1 MGRQMIIAVGGE
13 YGAGAH
19 IIADNLA
26 KRYNLPVYDA
36 RILKYIADEK
46 NIDVEKIQKFDE
58 IMKNRLFSRSVSGF
72 SSSPEETV
80 AQMEFDFLKEKAAN
94 GDSFIVVNRCAN
106 SLLNSY
112 EGLISIFVT
121 SDMQHKIERVVDLY
135 DVSEEKAKIMIIKN
149 NKNRKSYHNYYCKE
163 KWGDSRYYE
172 LTVNTGKIGL
182 DAAADVVDHYI
193 GKRMK

>member
-19 IIADNLA
+19 IVADNLA

-106 SLLNSY
+106 SLLSSY
-112 EGLISIFVT
+112 EGLISVFLT
-121 SDMQHKIERVVDLY
+121 SDMQHKIKRAVDLY

-182 DAAADVVDHYI
+182 DAAADVIDHYI

>member
-1 MGRQMIIAVGGE
+1 MDKQMIIAVGGE

-26 KRYNLPVYDA
+26 KRYSLPVYDS

-46 NIDVEKIQKFDE
+46 NIDVDKIQKFDE

-80 AQMEFDFLKEKAAN
+80 AQMEFEFLKEKAAN

-106 SLLNSY
+106 SLLSSY
-112 EGLISIFVT
+112 DGLISIFAT

-135 DVSEEKAKIMIIKN
+135 GVSAEKAKIMILKN

-182 DAAADVVDHYI
+182 DAATDVVDNYI
-193 GKRMK
+193 SKRI

>member
-1 MGRQMIIAVGGE
+1 MDKQMIIAVGGE

-26 KRYNLPVYDA
+26 KRYNLPVYDS

-46 NIDVEKIQKFDE
+46 NIDVDKIQKFDE

-80 AQMEFDFLKEKAAN
+80 AQMEFEFLKEKAAN

-106 SLLNSY
+106 SLLSSY
-112 EGLISIFVT
+112 DGLISIFAT

-135 DVSEEKAKIMIIKN
+135 GVSEDKAKVMVFKN

-182 DAAADVVDHYI
+182 DAATDVVDSYI
-193 GKRMK
+193 SKRI